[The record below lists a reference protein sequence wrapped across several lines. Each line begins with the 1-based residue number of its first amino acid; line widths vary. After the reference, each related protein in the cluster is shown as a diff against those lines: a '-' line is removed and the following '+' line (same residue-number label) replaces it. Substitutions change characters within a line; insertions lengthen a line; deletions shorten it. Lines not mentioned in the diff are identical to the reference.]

1 MQGQMEWTAE
11 QAVTLFCQAAV
22 QSGLIEQEDVD
33 YSINLLL
40 DVLKLSAP
48 QQAASLLPILDLAD
62 FLVDYAVSKNL
73 CEEGKEARDRFSTRL
88 FGLVTPGP
96 AAIREK
102 YIKTKTQKGALAAT
116 DWLYNLCVAN
126 NYIKSRRIKDNIRYQ
141 VVFPGG
147 ELELLIDRAKPQKDE
162 LDIIA
167 ARLAPQQNYPK
178 CLLCRENIGFAGRP
192 GFPAR
197 QNHRIIPMQ
206 LHHETWY
213 FQFSPY
219 QYYPQQYLII
229 NSNHQIMSL
238 GLSDFQRMFEV
249 VDTYPHYFIASN
261 ADLPIVG
268 GSIITHEHFQ
278 GGRYNFPLE
287 KAKTWFTIDT
297 GDDEVQAEALRWPM
311 TCLMLESQSIEKL
324 LELMKKTLDSWRVY
338 SDAELDILSKT
349 GDKHN
354 SITTI
359 IRKKGEGYTVY
370 LLLRN
375 NRCTE
380 EFPHGIFN
388 PHEEYQ
394 HIKKENIGLIEAM
407 GLVILQGQLHK
418 ELLGIEDFLLD
429 RSPLP
434 PESPHRL
441 WVKELLEALPE
452 EPLDESE
459 MKEFVKQQLGL
470 VCYKLLCDTGV
481 YKQDDK
487 GAEGFKR
494 FLGTVFH

>member
-11 QAVTLFCQAAV
+11 QAVSLFCQAAV

-40 DVLKLSAP
+40 DLLKLSAP
-48 QQAASLLPILDLAD
+48 QEAASLLPIHDLANY
-62 FLVDYAVSKNL
+62 LVDYAISIGL
-73 CEEGKEARDRFSTRL
+73 CDKGNEARDRFKTKL
-88 FGLVTPGP
+88 FGRVTPGP

-102 YIKTKTQKGALAAT
+102 FNRINLKSGAKAAT
-116 DWLYNLCVAN
+116 DWLYHLCCAN
-126 NYIKSRRIKDNIRYQ
+126 DYIKIRRINRNIRHQ
-141 VVFPGG
+141 AVLPQG
-147 ELELLIDRAKPQKDE
+147 ELELLFDLAKPEKDE
-162 LDIIA
+162 NDLVA
-167 ARLAPQQNYPK
+167 ARLTPQQSYPK
-178 CLLCRENIGFAGRP
+178 CVLCRENPGYAGRP

-219 QYYPQQYLII
+219 QYYPQQYLVI

-238 GLSDFQRMFEV
+238 SLSDFQRMFEV
-249 VDTYPHYFIASN
+249 IDTYPHYFIGSN

-268 GSIITHEHFQ
+268 GSILTHEHFQ
-278 GGRYNFPLE
+278 GGSYDFPLK

-297 GDDEVQAEALRWPM
+297 KDDEVKGEALRWPM
-311 TCLMLESQSIEKL
+311 TCMKFKSASKDKL
-324 LELMKKTLDSWRVY
+324 LNIMIRILDSWSSY
-338 SDAELDILSKT
+338 SDPELGIVARSQER
-349 GDKHN
+349 HN
-354 SITTI
+354 SLTSIIT
-359 IRKKGEGYTVY
+359 KDGDSYSVY

-375 NRCTE
+375 NRCTPE
-380 EFPHGIFN
+380 HPHGIFH

-407 GLVILQGQLHK
+407 GLIILQGNLRK
-418 ELLGIEDFLLD
+418 ELDQVEDFLLNE
-429 RSPLP
+429 SPLP

-452 EPLDESE
+452 TPLDESG
-459 MKEFVKQQLGL
+459 MKEFVLEQLGI
-470 VCYKLLCDTGV
+470 VCYKLMCDTGV
-481 YKQDDK
+481 YKQDQS
-487 GAEGFKR
+487 GEEGLKKY
-494 FLGTVFH
+494 LDTVFQ